1 MNTFMRLAR
10 LRLASDQA
18 AARAAQ
24 VGSYIVGVAVLILAL
39 KALTRMGA
47 NEVEMLIGILA
58 ALGLSVGMIALGT
71 ITAIH
76 EEIRRR

>member
-1 MNTFMRLAR
+1 VNTFMRLAR
-10 LRLASDQA
+10 LRLSSDQA

-24 VGSYIVGVAVLILAL
+24 VGSYIVGVSVLILAL